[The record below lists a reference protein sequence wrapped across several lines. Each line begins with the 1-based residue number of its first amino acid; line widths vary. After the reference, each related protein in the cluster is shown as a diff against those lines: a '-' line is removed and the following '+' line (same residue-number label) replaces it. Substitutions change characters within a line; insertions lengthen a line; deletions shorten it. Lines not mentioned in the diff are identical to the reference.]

1 MRIEQHQSV
10 AAYSA
15 EQWNR
20 LGPGTGFTRHA
31 WLSAVER
38 FSLEPPELRIL
49 AVEEAGQLLG
59 ATILCRV
66 EKTHSSFAMASKLV
80 GSSPFRLATAGR
92 FLVPHHVVGAPSGFG
107 GHLLVDQDLE
117 SDRRTSVAAAL
128 VEAAYELGRTS
139 GAPVWFSGVIE
150 SDETSI
156 RALSDAGCIRANLLP
171 LTEIPVTWKSFDEYV
186 DQRRP
191 VSKWVARNIRRE
203 RQRFLESGTEM
214 VEVEPDGE
222 IEDRLAELANRTLGK
237 YGSERHPF
245 RPGFYQAVQS
255 ADPRALRLCVA
266 RQDGEI
272 VGFCTMIVDGDTA
285 WSEACGF
292 DYERAGNSFAYFNL
306 VFYWPV
312 LVAPDAGMRRIVF
325 GRGQYDLRLRRGC
338 RLRPTYVMRQPQ
350 GALGRFLLRQWLG
363 KVDRQYTSQLGK
375 AQETSSG

>member
-49 AVEEAGQLLG
+49 AVEESGQLLG

-66 EKTHSSFAMASKLV
+66 QKTHSSFAMASKLV

-92 FLVPHHVVGAPSGFG
+92 FLVPHHVAGAPSGFG
-107 GHLLVDQDLE
+107 GHLLVNQDLE
-117 SDRRTSVAAAL
+117 PDRRTSVAAAL

-171 LTEIPVTWKSFDEYV
+171 LAEMDVTWASFDDYV
-186 DQRRP
+186 EQRRP
-191 VSKWVARNIRRE
+191 TSKWAARNIRRE
-203 RQRFLESGTEM
+203 RQRFLESGAEM
-214 VEVEPDGE
+214 VEVEPDSDN
-222 IEDRLAELANRTLGK
+222 EDRLVDLANRTLGK
-237 YGSERHPF
+237 YGPERHPY
-245 RPGFYQAVQS
+245 RSGFYRAVYL
-255 ADPRALRLCVA
+255 ADPQALRLCVA
-266 RQDGEI
+266 LQGGEI

-285 WSEACGF
+285 WCDACGF
-292 DYERAGNSFAYFNL
+292 DDARDANSFAYFNL
-306 VFYWPV
+306 TIYWPV
-312 LVAPDAGMRRIVF
+312 QVAPAVGVRRIVF

-338 RLRPTYVMRQPQ
+338 RFRPTYVMRQPHSKI
-350 GALGRFLLRQWLG
+350 GRLLLRQWLG
-363 KVDRQYTSQLGK
+363 KVDRHYRDQASI
-375 AQETSSG
+375 AHDSSSG